1 MFTIRW
7 LIALS
12 AIGIWIIVLQNFGII
27 PKNQDVYVLNT
38 VDVRGRVDASV
49 QGSVEVD
56 NTVDINLH
64 KINGYRNCFYN
75 HSKRHPDDYYR
86 IPVDF

>member
-1 MFTIRW
+1 MLTIRG

-38 VDVRGRVDASV
+38 VDVRGN
-49 QGSVEVD
+49 VD
-56 NTVDINLH
+56 NH
-64 KINGYRNCFYN
+64 Y
-75 HSKRHPDDYYR
+75 KRHPDDYYR
-86 IPVDF
+86 IPICF